1 MKKMEEKLKKIVEE
15 QNLEQENPEELALL
29 LWQVL
34 KQYEQVE
41 FQTVKG
47 LAFTY
52 VIKGNEMF
60 IDRKEKSIT
69 KSSVLLAFQ
78 NLVKQGGIISGP
90 KKLGTFGASYLYPIF
105 MELGWVCGVTGFV
118 YTGRKRKDFIE

>member
-1 MKKMEEKLKKIVEE
+1 MNENTKEKMKKMEEKLKKIVEE

-60 IDRKEKSIT
+60 T

-105 MELGWVCGVTGFV
+105 MELGWIV
-118 YTGRKRKDFIE
+118 E

>member
-47 LAFTY
+47 LA
-52 VIKGNEMF
+52 F

-105 MELGWVCGVTGFV
+105 MELGWIV
-118 YTGRKRKDFIE
+118 E

>member
-52 VIKGNEMF
+52 VINGNEMF

-90 KKLGTFGASYLYPIF
+90 KKLGTLGASYLNPNF
-105 MELGWVCGVTGFV
+105 MELGWTVERQALSIQGE
-118 YTGRKRKDFIE
+118 K

>member
-1 MKKMEEKLKKIVEE
+1 MKEKLKKIVEE
-15 QNLEQENPEELALL
+15 QNLEQENSEELALL
-29 LWQVL
+29 LWQIL
-34 KQYEQVE
+34 KQYESVE

-52 VIKGNEMF
+52 AIKGNEMF

-78 NLVKQGGIISGP
+78 NLVKQGGVISGP

-105 MELGWVCGVTGFV
+105 MKLGWIV
-118 YTGRKRKDFIE
+118 K

>member
-78 NLVKQGGIISGP
+78 NLVSKEASSVVR
-90 KKLGTFGASYLYPIF
+90 KSLEHLGRVIYIRFL
-105 MELGWVCGVTGFV
+105 WN
-118 YTGRKRKDFIE
+118 

>member
-1 MKKMEEKLKKIVEE
+1 MEEKLKKIVEE

-47 LAFTY
+47 LAFT
-52 VIKGNEMF
+52 M
-60 IDRKEKSIT
+60 
-69 KSSVLLAFQ
+69 
-78 NLVKQGGIISGP
+78 
-90 KKLGTFGASYLYPIF
+90 
-105 MELGWVCGVTGFV
+105 
-118 YTGRKRKDFIE
+118 

>member
-78 NLVKQGGIISGP
+78 NWLSKEASSVVQKSLEH
-90 KKLGTFGASYLYPIF
+90 LGQVIYIRFL
-105 MELGWVCGVTGFV
+105 WN
-118 YTGRKRKDFIE
+118 

>member
-78 NLVKQGGIISGP
+78 NLHHQWSEKAWNIWGELFISDFYGIR
-90 KKLGTFGASYLYPIF
+90 
-105 MELGWVCGVTGFV
+105 MDCGVTGFV

>member
-90 KKLGTFGASYLYPIF
+90 KKAWNIWG
-105 MELGWVCGVTGFV
+105 ELFISDFYGIRMDCGVTGFV

>member
-15 QNLEQENPEELALL
+15 QNLEQENPGELALL

-105 MELGWVCGVTGFV
+105 MELGWIV
-118 YTGRKRKDFIE
+118 E

>member
-1 MKKMEEKLKKIVEE
+1 MEEKLKKIVEE

-90 KKLGTFGASYLYPIF
+90 KSLEHLGRVIYIRFYGIR
-105 MELGWVCGVTGFV
+105 MDCGVTGFV
-118 YTGRKRKDFIE
+118 YTGEKEKILLNNRE

>member
-60 IDRKEKSIT
+60 IDRKSRLRSLRSYLRFKIWLSKEA
-69 KSSVLLAFQ
+69 SSVVRKSLEH
-78 NLVKQGGIISGP
+78 
-90 KKLGTFGASYLYPIF
+90 LGRVIYIRFL
-105 MELGWVCGVTGFV
+105 WN
-118 YTGRKRKDFIE
+118 

>member
-1 MKKMEEKLKKIVEE
+1 MEEKLKKIVEE

-34 KQYEQVE
+34 KQYE
-41 FQTVKG
+41 

-105 MELGWVCGVTGFV
+105 MELGWIV
-118 YTGRKRKDFIE
+118 E

>member
-90 KKLGTFGASYLYPIF
+90 KKLGTYGASIINPHF
-105 MELGWVCGVTGFV
+105 KDLGWNV
-118 YTGRKRKDFIE
+118 E

>member
-1 MKKMEEKLKKIVEE
+1 MDENTKEKMKKMEEKLKKIVEE

-105 MELGWVCGVTGFV
+105 MELGWIV
-118 YTGRKRKDFIE
+118 E

>member
-1 MKKMEEKLKKIVEE
+1 
-15 QNLEQENPEELALL
+15 
-29 LWQVL
+29 
-34 KQYEQVE
+34 
-41 FQTVKG
+41 
-47 LAFTY
+47 
-52 VIKGNEMF
+52 MF

-105 MELGWVCGVTGFV
+105 MGLGWIV
-118 YTGRKRKDFIE
+118 E